1 MKKGTKGAVNS
12 EAEKKAVGIRIKEF
26 AEQKFTSQKE
36 LATALGMVP
45 QTLQQYTS
53 GKSKLNS
60 EVMKKLAD
68 LGADINYILTGNL
81 LQDKIKEDVI
91 KEIKTNTMGYDFPI
105 LKNLSELK
113 KSDLYQSSTFDKLS
127 FTYQKKHGCF
137 VLKVDGDSMSPTVEN
152 GDYVLV
158 DEELKLYD
166 GAIVAAKLKSGEQ
179 FIKRYRVL
187 PEEFIQLDSD
197 NFVYDPITLKKNETE
212 YLIPVVMLQR
222 NIYKNQTM

>member
-1 MKKGTKGAVNS
+1 
-12 EAEKKAVGIRIKEF
+12 
-26 AEQKFTSQKE
+26 
-36 LATALGMVP
+36 
-45 QTLQQYTS
+45 
-53 GKSKLNS
+53 
-60 EVMKKLAD
+60 
-68 LGADINYILTGNL
+68 
-81 LQDKIKEDVI
+81 
-91 KEIKTNTMGYDFPI
+91 MGYDFPI

-113 KSDLYQSSTFDKLS
+113 KSDLYQSSTYDKLS